1 MPLDVRLVIEK
12 IKGERDLTPSRLQQV
27 QLRAMQQSVMIV
39 LRRAKLN
46 LTGRFLKVQ
55 TGRLRSSLTGFI
67 GLKSGEVVGMVG
79 TNVWYG
85 KLHEFGGTFSVTRRH
100 QARFRRTLGGGL
112 AFAKKRSRVVYESL
126 PVQRTYS
133 VTYPSRPWLRTALA
147 ESKADILRTFGRAIA
162 AAKVNIGGGT
172 SA

>member
-55 TGRLRSSLTGFI
+55 TGRLRSSITG
-67 GLKSGEVVGMVG
+67 LVTTRNGEVVGLVG

-126 PVQRTYS
+126 PVQRTYN

-147 ESKADILRTFGRAIA
+147 ESKADILRTFGRAIKQ
-162 AAKVNIGGGT
+162 AKGDMGGGT